1 MHDDCDSSDED
12 EDCRNKQISDSAK
25 INGCDLRKRTSLS
38 DNHGKNYKKQTHAL
52 KSPQKAEPAAS
63 KQSADA
69 DTDKE
74 SNIKV
79 EIALS
84 ENLPVRLW
92 WSALCMECYHVYAIC
107 FDM

>member
-1 MHDDCDSSDED
+1 MFWVVVFFFQMHDDCDSSDED

-38 DNHGKNYKKQTHAL
+38 DNHGKNYKKQTRAL

-84 ENLPVRLW
+84 ENLPVRL
-92 WSALCMECYHVYAIC
+92 
-107 FDM
+107 